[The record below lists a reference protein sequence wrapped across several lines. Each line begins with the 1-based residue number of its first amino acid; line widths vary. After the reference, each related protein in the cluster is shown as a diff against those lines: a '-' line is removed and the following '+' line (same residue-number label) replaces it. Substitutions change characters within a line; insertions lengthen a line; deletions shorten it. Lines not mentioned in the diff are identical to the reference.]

1 MIHSGR
7 RTIPARAGFT
17 VRAPG
22 GGEDEWDH
30 PCSRGVYRLS
40 RGLWCHGPGSSP
52 LARGLLQKGEEAQE
66 QPVDHPRSRGVYTRV
81 SSPVVSPM
89 GSSPLAR
96 GLPSLAD
103 QPEEVVRIIPARA
116 GFTHVLPPPP
126 VEEEDHPRSRGVYP
140 PGSPLRAG
148 PPGSSPLARGLRHKS
163 FTDLG
168 ISRIIPARAGFTARS
183 DQARPDP
190 ADHPR
195 SRGVY
200 NMIADR
206 NRRVIGS
213 SPLARGLHGR
223 PAQGAQSL
231 RIIPARAGFTVRG
244 R

>member
-1 MIHSGR
+1 MKTSGI
-7 RTIPARAGFT
+7 IPARAGFT
-17 VRAPG
+17 AYREG
-22 GGEDEWDH
+22 F
-30 PCSRGVYRLS
+30 GVMGR
-40 RGLWCHGPGSSP
+40 
-52 LARGLLQKGEEAQE
+52 
-66 QPVDHPRSRGVYTRV
+66 DHPRSRGVYFRR
-81 SSPVVSPM
+81 
-89 GSSPLAR
+89 AR
-96 GLPSLAD
+96 RRRNNLW
-103 QPEEVVRIIPARA
+103 IIPARA
-116 GFTHVLPPPP
+116 GFTRGSRPRWCRRW
-126 VEEEDHPRSRGVYP
+126 DHPRSRGVYP

>member
-1 MIHSGR
+1 
-7 RTIPARAGFT
+7 
-17 VRAPG
+17 
-22 GGEDEWDH
+22 
-30 PCSRGVYRLS
+30 
-40 RGLWCHGPGSSP
+40 
-52 LARGLLQKGEEAQE
+52 
-66 QPVDHPRSRGVYTRV
+66 
-81 SSPVVSPM
+81 M

-231 RIIPARAGFTVRG
+231 RIIPARAGFTEPQTGMCSNPRIIPARAGFTRDRSRPRG
-244 R
+244 RRCGSSPLARGLPRPGSS